1 MKHTFS
7 VCVRSPW
14 PHRVLVGIAGGVLAV
29 SGLGCSADDPEL
41 DRHSDP
47 VVFGSDDRL
56 EYGGITS
63 SRDLRLANA
72 TAAQFFGDD
81 LTCSGGTCDLET
93 VPFTVA
99 QTNSS
104 DRTLCNSEPLKNQE
118 KGANCTVFLIGPKL
132 FATAG
137 HCMDCSSTFGD
148 CLASTCAA
156 TRVVFG
162 FTADAGGNNE
172 VTTVPE
178 SEIYSCT
185 SARGTWDDIALEDFA
200 IFEVDRIVTGHIPL
214 LVRYSSNLA
223 VGDDLLV
230 TGHPDGLPLKLA
242 ANGEVK
248 QDLGTVNFGT
258 SLDAFAGNSGS
269 PVFNYISGVVEGI
282 HVRRPYWHYLYNA
295 AGNCAQTNV
304 CSTSTGC
311 NPNFNVSPWAQ
322 ATRFAWAESQRNV
335 PLHTAL
341 VGTVL

>member
-1 MKHTFS
+1 MKHTSS
-7 VCVRSPW
+7 VSRRSG
-14 PHRVLVGIAGGVLAV
+14 RLRRLLVGATGGVLAV
-29 SGLGCSADDPEL
+29 SGLGCSADDAAL
-41 DRHSDP
+41 DRQADP
-47 VVFGSDDRL
+47 LVFGTDDRV

-63 SRDLRLANA
+63 TRDLRLANA
-72 TAAQFFGDD
+72 TAAQFFDVD
-81 LTCSGGTCDLET
+81 LTCAGGSCDLDT

-99 QTNSS
+99 QTNSD
-104 DRTLCNSEPLKNQE
+104 DRTLCNNEPLKNQQ

-148 CLASTCAA
+148 CLPSTCTA
-156 TRVVFG
+156 TRVAFG
-162 FTADAGGNNE
+162 FTADATGNNE
-172 VTTVPE
+172 VTTVPQ
-178 SEIYSCT
+178 SEVYTCT
-185 SARGTWDDIALEDFA
+185 SAKGTWTNSDDWA
-200 IFEVDRIVTGHIPL
+200 IFEVDRIVKGHIPL
-214 LVRYSSNLA
+214 LVRYRSNLA
-223 VGDDLLV
+223 IGDDLLV

-248 QDLGTVNFGT
+248 QDLGSVNFGT

-269 PVFNYISGVVEGI
+269 PVFNYLSGVVEGI
-282 HVRRPYWHYLYNA
+282 HVRRPYWHYLHNV